1 MAIIPIRQNLLCFE
15 LGLRPDLTGGGNES
29 SRVAFHFSQ
38 GTSNSFAESITAAD
52 FGEFLSERQ
61 SLLDAIENRRRDR
74 DIAFAGQPVAHRAD
88 VVIDTKDLLDHHD
101 GRFRRTG
108 GIGAIAAQFE
118 TVRSRQF
125 DILSHGS
132 SICV

>member
-15 LGLRPDLTGGGNES
+15 LGLRPDLTGGRNES

-61 SLLDAIENRRRDR
+61 SLLDAIEHRLVKERVDLPPNLHCIRNRAARSEGKWPTRC
-74 DIAFAGQPVAHRAD
+74 VA
-88 VVIDTKDLLDHHD
+88 V
-101 GRFRRTG
+101 
-108 GIGAIAAQFE
+108 
-118 TVRSRQF
+118 
-125 DILSHGS
+125 S
-132 SICV
+132 SA